1 MVSLEYSKGFRAAL
15 RYLVVKA
22 GNIQQDKGQNRIAKV
37 LAKNT
42 LAWLKACH
50 ENSDRLAEGGDIEL
64 WLNAN
69 GELFTKKDDGK

>member
-1 MVSLEYSKGFRAAL
+1 MVSIEYSKGFRAAL

-22 GNIQQDKGQNRIAKV
+22 GNIQQDKGQNKIAKV

-50 ENSDRLAEGGDIEL
+50 DNSDKIAEGGDIEL
-64 WLNAN
+64 WINPQ
-69 GELFTKKDDGK
+69 GELFTKKDKEK

>member
-22 GNIQQDKGQNRIAKV
+22 GNIQQDKGQNKIAKV

-50 ENSDRLAEGGDIEL
+50 DNSDKIAEGGDIEF
-64 WLNAN
+64 WINPQ
-69 GELFTKKDDGK
+69 GELFTKKDKEK